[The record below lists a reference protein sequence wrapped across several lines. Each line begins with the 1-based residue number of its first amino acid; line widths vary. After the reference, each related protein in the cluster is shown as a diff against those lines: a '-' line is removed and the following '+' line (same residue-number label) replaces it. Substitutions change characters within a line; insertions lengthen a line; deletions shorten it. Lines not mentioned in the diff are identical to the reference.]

1 MERPNM
7 PPAISWFCGNCGLP
21 HKADLP
27 HVCLD
32 KDELFKAAQVLLDTT
47 PRCHAE
53 GCKKLSTKHASWF
66 WCDAHA
72 PDGAVEQPGAAVVRV
87 LEPVLACQ

>member
-1 MERPNM
+1 MRPDL
-7 PPAISWFCGNCGLP
+7 AWFCGNCGLSR
-21 HKADLP
+21 KNGAP

-32 KDELFKAAQVLLDTT
+32 KDELFKAAQVLIDNT

-66 WCDAHA
+66 WCDTHA

-87 LEPVLACQ
+87 LEPVLACQQP